1 MKLYLENIG
10 KLDKSEIK
18 IDGIT
23 VIAGKNGTGKSTVGK
38 SLYSIFSSFYRIMDN
53 VTNIRFDFL
62 YEELIK
68 ILGFYLLRFIDNNKL
83 EEFVSELYSNK
94 EFYKE
99 DKNNLEERITNF
111 ILSNIP
117 ESNNFKPNV
126 NITEEILNNII
137 KILFEEDEALIKYI
151 VKANF
156 REEFNKQIKN
166 IYNKKNSSKLQLNI
180 KDDIIDL
187 MIDED
192 DNIIIN
198 DYISLYNKIIY
209 IDDSYIVDDIA
220 YHYPSGSPKYRVYN
234 HREALVKLLQKN
246 ISPDSILVNDALKKI
261 EDHINKVSE
270 LEILEDDYDFY
281 YREENHEEKIDIK
294 NASTGLKTYIIIKR
308 LLENGSLQANGTI
321 ILDEPET
328 HLHPDWQ
335 VHFAELIVL
344 LNKYLGT
351 HILINTHSPYFL
363 RAIEVYSYKHNINN
377 KCRYYISYN
386 DYKSGLSKIEDVSNS
401 LERIY
406 SSLASAFDKLE
417 NENFYG

>member
-10 KLDKSEIK
+10 KLDKSEIQ
-18 IDGIT
+18 INGIT

-62 YEELIK
+62 YEELMK
-68 ILGFYLLRFIDNNKL
+68 IMGFYLVRFVDSNKL

-94 EFYKE
+94 ESYKE

-111 ILSNIP
+111 IVSNIP
-117 ESNNFKPNV
+117 ESNNFKPKM
-126 NITEEILNNII
+126 NITDEILNNII
-137 KILFEEDEALIKYI
+137 RILFEEDDALIKYI
-151 VKANF
+151 VKSNF
-156 REEFNKQIKN
+156 REEFNKQVKN
-166 IYNKKNSSKLQLNI
+166 IYNKKDRSKLKLNI

-187 MIDED
+187 MIDD
-192 DNIIIN
+192 DIIIN

-209 IDDSYIVDDIA
+209 IDDPYIVDDIV
-220 YHYPSGSPKYRVYN
+220 YNFSSGLSEYRVYN
-234 HREALVKLLQKN
+234 HRESLLNLLQKN

-261 EDHINKVSE
+261 EDHLNKVSE
-270 LEILEDDYDFY
+270 LEIVEDDYDFY
-281 YREENHEEKIDIK
+281 YMEENHEEKIDIK
-294 NASTGLKTYIIIKR
+294 NASTGLKTYIIIKM

-363 RAIEVYSYKHNINN
+363 RAIEVYSYKHDINT

-406 SSLASAFDKLE
+406 SSLASAFDRLE

>member
-10 KLDKSEIK
+10 KLDKSEIQ
-18 IDGIT
+18 INGIT

-62 YEELIK
+62 YEELMK
-68 ILGFYLLRFIDNNKL
+68 IMGFYLVRFVDSNKL

-94 EFYKE
+94 ESYKE

-111 ILSNIP
+111 IVSNIP
-117 ESNNFKPNV
+117 ESNNFKPKM
-126 NITEEILNNII
+126 NITDEILNNII
-137 KILFEEDEALIKYI
+137 RILFEEDDALIKYI
-151 VKANF
+151 VKSNF
-156 REEFNKQIKN
+156 REEFNKQVKN
-166 IYNKKNSSKLQLNI
+166 IYNKKDRSKLKLNI
-180 KDDIIDL
+180 KADIIDL
-187 MIDED
+187 MIDD
-192 DNIIIN
+192 DIIIN

-209 IDDSYIVDDIA
+209 IDDPYIVDDIV
-220 YHYPSGSPKYRVYN
+220 YNFSSGLSEYRVYN
-234 HREALVKLLQKN
+234 HRESLLNLLQKN

-261 EDHINKVSE
+261 EDHLNKVSE
-270 LEILEDDYDFY
+270 LEIVEDDYDFY
-281 YREENHEEKIDIK
+281 YMEENHEEKIDIK
-294 NASTGLKTYIIIKR
+294 NASTGLKTYIIIKM

-363 RAIEVYSYKHNINN
+363 RAIEVYSYKHDINT

-406 SSLASAFDKLE
+406 SSLASAFDRLE

>member
-1 MKLYLENIG
+1 MKLYLENVG
-10 KLDKSEIK
+10 KLDKSEIQ
-18 IDGIT
+18 INGIT

-62 YEELIK
+62 YEELMK
-68 ILGFYLLRFIDNNKL
+68 IMGFYLVRFVDSNKL

-94 EFYKE
+94 ESYKE

-111 ILSNIP
+111 IVSNIP
-117 ESNNFKPNV
+117 ESNNFKPKM
-126 NITEEILNNII
+126 NITDEILNNII
-137 KILFEEDEALIKYI
+137 RILFEEDDALIKYI
-151 VKANF
+151 VKSNF
-156 REEFNKQIKN
+156 REEFNKQVKN
-166 IYNKKNSSKLQLNI
+166 IYNKKDRSKLKLNI

-187 MIDED
+187 MIDD
-192 DNIIIN
+192 DIIIN

-209 IDDSYIVDDIA
+209 IDDPYIVDDIV
-220 YHYPSGSPKYRVYN
+220 YNFSSGLSEYRVYN
-234 HREALVKLLQKN
+234 HRESLLNLLQKN

-261 EDHINKVSE
+261 EDHLNKVSE
-270 LEILEDDYDFY
+270 LEIVEDDYDFY
-281 YREENHEEKIDIK
+281 YMEENHEEKIDIK
-294 NASTGLKTYIIIKR
+294 NASTGLKTYIIIKM

-363 RAIEVYSYKHNINN
+363 RAIEVYSYKHDINT

-406 SSLASAFDKLE
+406 SSLASAFDRLE